1 VRRSPSV
8 IRISA
13 QLVDGRDG
21 TERWSQDYDRPGG
34 DALQIQSDIANRVA
48 SALALQ
54 LTPTRTGHLTEGGT
68 ANAEAHDLYL
78 QGLAVRQSPHAS
90 ASLNRAISLV
100 DGAIRLDP
108 RYADAYALRATA
120 LAELSA
126 GFSGS
131 GAEMQGLL
139 REAAASA
146 DRALALAP
154 DLPMAHAALAAV
166 ASGRSDF
173 ARALAEF
180 RRAAAGGQ
188 DAVILGDYSRFLAQ
202 VGFTD
207 EAHRIGKQ
215 VVALDPLNGRS
226 YAADGQAYYSA
237 RKYSDAVRAVQRLLT
252 IAPGAVAPLVLLSY
266 SLINLGRFDQA
277 RAVLTEMP
285 ADDVFRM
292 TGEGILDEKLGD
304 HARSGAVVENVEK
317 EYGAAAAYQL
327 AQLHAQRAEADLAF
341 AALGEAIALPD
352 PGLISLVV
360 DPFLDPIRNDPR
372 FGVVRRRIRF
382 PPGLPS

>member
-1 VRRSPSV
+1 
-8 IRISA
+8 
-13 QLVDGRDG
+13 
-21 TERWSQDYDRPGG
+21 
-34 DALQIQSDIANRVA
+34 
-48 SALALQ
+48 
-54 LTPTRTGHLTEGGT
+54 
-68 ANAEAHDLYL
+68 
-78 QGLAVRQSPHAS
+78 
-90 ASLNRAISLV
+90 
-100 DGAIRLDP
+100 
-108 RYADAYALRATA
+108 
-120 LAELSA
+120 
-126 GFSGS
+126 
-131 GAEMQGLL
+131 MQGLL